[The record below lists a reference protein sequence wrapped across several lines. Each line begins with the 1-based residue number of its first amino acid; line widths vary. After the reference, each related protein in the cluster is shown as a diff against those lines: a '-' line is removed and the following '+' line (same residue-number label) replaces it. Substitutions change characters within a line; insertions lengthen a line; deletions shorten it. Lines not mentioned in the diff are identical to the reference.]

1 MFLTPKREEKSEEV
15 QKQFSNKEQVILNIC
30 YNPESGKLTLSDN
43 YNNHYSCDL
52 FGRIKKKF
60 LPNVTGQVS
69 YKERK
74 IKTEEKYKLPK
85 TSNNF
90 YINEKKLIEYYP
102 QTRKFDGY
110 FNFPRPISPPFCN
123 IPNYVMKETT
133 KKELISHLE
142 KYFSNEKSKNFVSY
156 KNKKV
161 EVSYLTGD
169 LNEFDCLKVD
179 AERLLTLIKN
189 TLDSIREEYA
199 LKMNIF
205 NKVPM
210 VKALYQFKKYIEEN
224 KESIII
230 NNRKLRKPNSTI
242 KKKYDII
249 HSTLTNF
256 GLKRDN
262 FKNIHKL
269 KLDSLNNDNI
279 TKETNK
285 KHLTLDSFTDNKI
298 EKNWIS
304 KKLHK
309 NDFNIGR
316 KIKMNFGCF
325 SYSDMTKNL
334 KQTDNKSNVDKI
346 SNNILE
352 PSKETEVTKET
363 EQSLYVKTLDNK
375 IRNNNLS
382 FISKIFEEK
391 KNKKNMLNIKQMK
404 FLKNNYLKEKILL
417 KGFITE
423 ERKAPI
429 LLIKNLK
436 PKLKT
441 NGELFEEEMALLKR
455 TNPIAFKLQEKK
467 DEFDMKQLVKKVN
480 MQKVNEK
487 NIMKGKNLVITKNES
502 NLE

>member
-262 FKNIHKL
+262 INNKNYLTSIMFYKNI
-269 KLDSLNNDNI
+269 
-279 TKETNK
+279 
-285 KHLTLDSFTDNKI
+285 
-298 EKNWIS
+298 
-304 KKLHK
+304 
-309 NDFNIGR
+309 
-316 KIKMNFGCF
+316 
-325 SYSDMTKNL
+325 
-334 KQTDNKSNVDKI
+334 V
-346 SNNILE
+346 
-352 PSKETEVTKET
+352 
-363 EQSLYVKTLDNK
+363 
-375 IRNNNLS
+375 
-382 FISKIFEEK
+382 
-391 KNKKNMLNIKQMK
+391 
-404 FLKNNYLKEKILL
+404 
-417 KGFITE
+417 
-423 ERKAPI
+423 
-429 LLIKNLK
+429 
-436 PKLKT
+436 
-441 NGELFEEEMALLKR
+441 
-455 TNPIAFKLQEKK
+455 
-467 DEFDMKQLVKKVN
+467 
-480 MQKVNEK
+480 
-487 NIMKGKNLVITKNES
+487 
-502 NLE
+502 